1 MAGRGRFRVPHE
13 WACSMM
19 KSLLPTLALWRGHAG
34 WLLAGL
40 TLSLLTV
47 AAGVGLAT
55 AAGGLA
61 LRPVTGNS
69 VAVWA
74 ALLFLPGVVRGLGI
88 ARVVLRYSERM
99 LTHAATFRV
108 LTALRVWLFR
118 GLAMRSAGGLGF
130 MRSGDALGRLVGDVE
145 ALDGLYLR
153 IVVPGVAAVLL
164 LPVLVGVLALGNAG
178 TALLVGG
185 LFLLSALVLPWLAAR
200 STLDAGGQLAMASAG
215 LRSAA
220 LDALDGSREIR
231 AYGAEGRMLA
241 MVQAR
246 ESTLFQAQR
255 QVGRRA
261 SWAQAAAFV
270 CGQIAL
276 LAVLLM
282 PGVAPGLM
290 VAGLFLTLAA
300 FEVVGGMPRAGVLA
314 GYAAGSAARITEAAT
329 DPGDTNP
336 RDPAPLPSGTSLR
349 FEGVGFRWRPD
360 RPAVLDGLTLDI
372 PAGSRVA
379 ILGPSGSGK
388 STLAAMAL
396 KVVTPQTGRVLFGG
410 VDLAC
415 LRASDVRSR
424 IAWLSQDT
432 HLFSDTIR
440 ANLALA
446 RDNATDAELWAA
458 LDRAGIADVVRG
470 FPEGLDSWIG
480 EGGLQVSGGQ
490 GRRLALARALL
501 SQAPVLILDE
511 PATGLDAATERAFLV
526 TLNDVAAG
534 RTVVLIVHRLTG
546 VERLD
551 RIFRLSAGHAVAA
564 AA

>member
-1 MAGRGRFRVPHE
+1 MRA
-13 WACSMM
+13 
-19 KSLLPTLALWRGHAG
+19 LLPVLTLWRGHAG
-34 WLLAGL
+34 WLIAGL
-40 TLSLLTV
+40 AVSLLTV

-55 AAGGLA
+55 AAGGMA
-61 LRPVTGNS
+61 LRPVTGEE
-69 VAVWA
+69 VAGFA
-74 ALLFLPGVVRGLGI
+74 ALLLLPGVVRGLGV
-88 ARVVLRYSERM
+88 ARVVLRYGERM

-108 LTALRVWLFR
+108 LAALRVWLFR
-118 GLAMRSAGGLGF
+118 GLAVRSSGGLGF

-153 IVVPGVAAVLL
+153 IVVPGVAAILL
-164 LPVLVGVLALGNAG
+164 LPVLVGFLALAQGAG
-178 TALLVGG
+178 ALLVGG
-185 LFLLSALVLPWLAAR
+185 LFLLSAIVLPWVAAR
-200 STLDAGGQLAMASAG
+200 VTLDAGGRLAVASAG

-220 LDALDGSREIR
+220 LDALDGMREVR

-241 MVQAR
+241 AIQAR
-246 ESTLFQAQR
+246 EAALFQAQHM
-255 QVGRRA
+255 VARRA
-261 SWAQAAAFV
+261 SWAQAGAFV
-270 CGQIAL
+270 CGQAAL
-276 LAVLLM
+276 LTVLLS
-282 PGVAPGLM
+282 PGITPGMM

-300 FEVVGGMPRAGVLA
+300 FEVVGGMPRAGALA
-314 GYAAGSAARITEAAT
+314 GHAAGAAARITEAAT
-329 DPGDTNP
+329 GAAGDADPA
-336 RDPAPLPSGTSLR
+336 DPAPLPSSTSLR
-349 FEGVGFRWRPD
+349 FEAVTFRWRPD
-360 RPAVLDGLTLDI
+360 RPPVLDGLTLDI
-372 PAGSRVA
+372 PAGSRIA

-388 STLAAMAL
+388 STLAALAL
-396 KVVTPQTGRVLFGG
+396 KVVAPQSGRVLLGG
-410 VDLAC
+410 VDLAR
-415 LRASDVRSR
+415 LRAGDVRSR

-446 RDNATDAELWAA
+446 RGDAADADLWAA

-501 SQAPVLILDE
+501 SEAPVLILDE
-511 PATGLDAATERAFLV
+511 PATGLDAATERAFLT

-534 RTVVLIVHRLTG
+534 RTVILIVHRLMG

>member
-1 MAGRGRFRVPHE
+1 MRA
-13 WACSMM
+13 
-19 KSLLPTLALWRGHAG
+19 LLPILAMWRGHAA

-40 TLSLLTV
+40 ALSLLTV

-55 AAGGLA
+55 AAGGMA
-61 LRPVTGNS
+61 LQPVSGGQTAGFA
-69 VAVWA
+69 AV
-74 ALLFLPGVVRGLGI
+74 LLLPGVVRGLGV
-88 ARVVLRYSERM
+88 ARVVLRYFERL

-118 GLAMRSAGGLGF
+118 GLAVRSSGGLGF
-130 MRSGDALGRLVGDVE
+130 LRSGDALGRLVSDVE

-164 LPVLVGVLALGNAG
+164 LPVLVGFFAESQAG
-178 TALLVGG
+178 LALLVGA
-185 LFLLSALVLPWLAAR
+185 LFLLSAGVLPWFAAQATMGAGERLAA
-200 STLDAGGQLAMASAG
+200 ASAG

-220 LDALDGSREIR
+220 LDALNGIREIR

-241 MVQAR
+241 TIQAR
-246 ESTLFQAQR
+246 EAALFQAQR
-255 QVGRRA
+255 SVAARA
-261 SWAQAAAFV
+261 SWAQAAAAI
-270 CGQIAL
+270 CSQAAL
-276 LAVLLM
+276 LIVLMANLP
-282 PGVAPGLM
+282 PGAM

-300 FEVVGGMPRAGVLA
+300 FEVVGGMPRAGALA
-314 GYAAGSAARITEAAT
+314 GHAASAAARITAVGSGAIALP
-329 DPGDTNP
+329 DPP
-336 RDPAPLPSGTSLR
+336 EPAPAPAGTSLR
-349 FEGVGFRWRPD
+349 FQDVSFRWRAD
-360 RPAVLDGLTLDI
+360 RPAVMDHLTLDI
-372 PAGSRVA
+372 QAGSRVA

-388 STLAAMAL
+388 STLAALAL
-396 KVVTPQTGRVLFGG
+396 KVVAPQSGRVLLGG
-410 VDLAC
+410 VDLAR
-415 LRASDVRSR
+415 LRAADVRSR

-446 RDNATDAELWAA
+446 RDGASDAELWAA
-458 LDRAGIADVVRG
+458 LEWAGIADLVRG
-470 FPEGLDSWIG
+470 FPDGLDSWIG

-511 PATGLDAATERAFLV
+511 PATGLDAATERAFLA
-526 TLNDVAAG
+526 TLNEIAPG
-534 RTVVLIVHRLTG
+534 RTIILIVHRLVG

-551 RIFRLSAGHAVAA
+551 RIFRLSAGRAVAA

>member
-1 MAGRGRFRVPHE
+1 MR
-13 WACSMM
+13 
-19 KSLLPTLALWRGHAG
+19 SLLPILALWRGHAG

-40 TLSLLTV
+40 AVSLLTV

-55 AAGGLA
+55 AAGGMA
-61 LRPVTGNS
+61 LRPLTGN
-69 VAVWA
+69 AVGVLA
-74 ALLFLPGVVRGLGI
+74 ALLFLPGVVRGLGV
-88 ARVVLRYSERM
+88 ARVVLRYGERM

-108 LTALRVWLFR
+108 LAALRVWMFH
-118 GLAMRSAGGLGF
+118 GLAVRSAGGLGF

-153 IVVPGVAAVLL
+153 IVVPGIAAVLL
-164 LPVLVGVLALGNAG
+164 LPVLVGFLALAHGG

-185 LFLLSALVLPWLAAR
+185 LFLLSAVVLPWVAAR
-200 STLDAGGQLAMASAG
+200 STLDAGGQLAVASAG

-220 LDALDGSREIR
+220 LDALDGNREIR

-241 MVQAR
+241 VVQAR
-246 ESTLFQAQR
+246 EAALFQAQR

-270 CGQIAL
+270 CSQVAL
-276 LAVLLM
+276 LAVLLS
-282 PGVAPGLM
+282 PGVAHGVV
-290 VAGLFLTLAA
+290 VAGLFMTLAA

-314 GYAAGSAARITEAAT
+314 GYAAGAAARITEAAT
-329 DPGDTNP
+329 GPPGSADPA
-336 RDPAPLPSGTSLR
+336 DPAPLPSGTSLR
-349 FEGVGFRWRPD
+349 FEDVGFRWRPD

-388 STLAAMAL
+388 STLAALAL
-396 KVVTPQTGRVLFGG
+396 KVVTPQSGRVLLDG
-410 VDLAC
+410 VDLAR
-415 LRASDVRSR
+415 LRASGVRSR
-424 IAWLSQDT
+424 VAWLSQDT

-446 RDNATDAELWAA
+446 RDDATDADLWAA

-470 FPEGLDSWIG
+470 FPDGLDSWIG

-511 PATGLDAATERAFLV
+511 PATGLDAATERGFLV

-534 RTVVLIVHRLTG
+534 RTVILIVHRLTG

-551 RIFRLSAGHAVAA
+551 RIFRLSAGRAVAA

>member
-1 MAGRGRFRVPHE
+1 MRA
-13 WACSMM
+13 
-19 KSLLPTLALWRGHAG
+19 LLPIFSLWRGQAG

-40 TLSLLTV
+40 VASLLTV
-47 AAGVGLAT
+47 AAGIGLAT

-61 LRPVTGNS
+61 LRPLSAPEAAGL
-69 VAVWA
+69 A
-74 ALLFLPGVVRGLGI
+74 ALLLLPGVLRGLGV
-88 ARVVLRYSERM
+88 ARVVLRYIDRM

-118 GLAMRSAGGLGF
+118 GLALRSSGGLGF

-145 ALDGLYLR
+145 ALDGLYSR
-153 IVVPGVAAVLL
+153 IIVPGFAALLL
-164 LPVLVGVLALGNAG
+164 LPVLIGFVARASGGAA
-178 TALLVGG
+178 ALVGG
-185 LFLLSALVLPWLAAR
+185 LFVLSAIVLPWLAAQA
-200 STLDAGGQLAMASAG
+200 TLRAGASLAVASAG

-220 LDALDGSREIR
+220 LDALDGIREVR

-241 MVQAR
+241 SVQAK
-246 ESTLFQAQR
+246 EAALFQAQS
-255 QVGRRA
+255 VVARRA
-261 SWAQAAAFV
+261 SWAQAAAFI
-270 CGQIAL
+270 CSQAAL
-276 LAVLLM
+276 LAVLL
-282 PGVAPGLM
+282 APGGTPATLIT
-290 VAGLFLTLAA
+290 ALFLTLAA
-300 FEVVGGMPRAGVLA
+300 FEVVGGMPRAGALA
-314 GYAAGSAARITEAAT
+314 GHAAAAAARITAAAA
-329 DPGDTNP
+329 GDSTGG
-336 RDPAPLPSGTSLR
+336 DPADPLPLPSGTALR
-349 FEGVGFRWRPD
+349 FDAIGFRWRAD
-360 RPAVLDGLTLDI
+360 RPPVLDGLTLDI

-388 STLAAMAL
+388 STLAALAL
-396 KVVTPQTGRVLFGG
+396 KVVEPQSGRVLLGG
-410 VDLAC
+410 VDLAR
-415 LRASDVRSR
+415 LRAGDVRSR

-446 RDNATDAELWAA
+446 RDDATDADYWAA
-458 LDRAGIADVVRG
+458 LDRAGIAELVRG
-470 FPEGLDSWIG
+470 FADGLDSWVG

-511 PATGLDAATERAFLV
+511 PATGLDAATERAFLT
-526 TLNDVAAG
+526 TLNEVAAG
-534 RTVVLIVHRLTG
+534 RTVILIVHRLLG

>member
-1 MAGRGRFRVPHE
+1 MAGRGRFRVLHE
-13 WACSMM
+13 LGRMR
-19 KSLLPTLALWRGHAG
+19 SLLPILALWRGHAG
-34 WLLAGL
+34 WLAAGL
-40 TLSLLTV
+40 ALSLLTV

-55 AAGGLA
+55 AAGGMA
-61 LRPVTGNS
+61 LRPITGTS
-69 VAVWA
+69 AATLA
-74 ALLFLPGVVRGLGI
+74 ALLFLPGVVRGLGV
-88 ARVVLRYSERM
+88 ARVALRYGERI

-108 LTALRVWLFR
+108 LAALRVWMFR
-118 GLAMRSAGGLGF
+118 GLAVRSAGGLGF

-153 IVVPGVAAVLL
+153 ILVPGVAAFLL
-164 LPVLVGVLALGNAG
+164 LPVLVGFLALAHGG
-178 TALLVGG
+178 TAVLVGG
-185 LFLLSALVLPWLAAR
+185 LFLLSAIVLPWVAAR
-200 STLDAGGQLAMASAG
+200 FTLDAGGQLAVASAG

-241 MVQAR
+241 VVQAR
-246 ESTLFQAQR
+246 EAALFQAQR

-270 CGQIAL
+270 CSQAAL
-276 LAVLLM
+276 LVVLLS
-282 PGVAPGLM
+282 PGVAPGVM
-290 VAGLFLTLAA
+290 VTGLFLTLAA

-314 GYAAGSAARITEAAT
+314 GYAAGAAERVTEAAT
-329 DPGDTNP
+329 GPGDVDPAN
-336 RDPAPLPSGTSLR
+336 PAPLPSGTSLR
-349 FEGVGFRWRPD
+349 FEHVGFRWHPD

-388 STLAAMAL
+388 STLAALAL
-396 KVVTPQTGRVLFGG
+396 KVVTPQSGRVLLGG
-410 VDLAC
+410 VDLAR

-424 IAWLSQDT
+424 ITWLSQDT
-432 HLFSDTIR
+432 HLFSDTVR
-440 ANLALA
+440 ANLALGRA
-446 RDNATDAELWAA
+446 DATDAELWAA

-470 FPEGLDSWIG
+470 FPDGLDSWVG

-511 PATGLDAATERAFLV
+511 PATGLDAATERGFLV

-534 RTVVLIVHRLTG
+534 RTVILIVHRLTG

-551 RIFRLSAGHAVAA
+551 RIFRLSAGRAVAA

>member
-1 MAGRGRFRVPHE
+1 MR
-13 WACSMM
+13 
-19 KSLLPTLALWRGHAG
+19 SLLPILALWRGHAG

-40 TLSLLTV
+40 ALSLLTV

-61 LRPVTGNS
+61 LRPVTGNA

-74 ALLFLPGVVRGLGI
+74 ALLFLPGVVRSLGI

-99 LTHAATFRV
+99 VTHAATFRV

-153 IVVPGVAAVLL
+153 IIVPGVAAVLL
-164 LPVLVGVLALGNAG
+164 LPVLVGVLALGNVG

-200 STLDAGGQLAMASAG
+200 STLDAGGQLAVASAG

-231 AYGAEGRMLA
+231 AYGAEGRILA
-241 MVQAR
+241 VMQAR

-270 CGQIAL
+270 CGQAAL
-276 LAVLLM
+276 LAVLLA

-290 VAGLFLTLAA
+290 VTGLFLTLAA

-314 GYAAGSAARITEAAT
+314 GYAAGSATRITEAAT
-329 DPGDTNP
+329 DPGDASSP
-336 RDPAPLPSGTSLR
+336 SDPAPLPASTSLR

-360 RPAVLDGLTLDI
+360 RPAVLEGLTLDI

-388 STLAAMAL
+388 STLAALAL
-396 KVVTPQTGRVLFGG
+396 KVVAPQTGRVLLGG
-410 VDLAC
+410 VDLAR

-424 IAWLSQDT
+424 VAWLSQDT

-446 RDNATDAELWAA
+446 RDNPTEAELWAA

-501 SQAPVLILDE
+501 SQAPILILDE

>member
-1 MAGRGRFRVPHE
+1 MR
-13 WACSMM
+13 
-19 KSLLPTLALWRGHAG
+19 SLLPILALWRGHAG
-34 WLLAGL
+34 WLAAGL
-40 TLSLLTV
+40 TVSLLTV

-55 AAGGLA
+55 AAGGMA
-61 LRPVTGNS
+61 LRPMTGAS
-69 VAVWA
+69 VATLA
-74 ALLFLPGVVRGLGI
+74 ALLFLPGVVRGLGV
-88 ARVVLRYSERM
+88 ARVVLRYGERM

-108 LTALRVWLFR
+108 LAALRVWMFR
-118 GLAMRSAGGLGF
+118 GLAVQSAGGLGF

-153 IVVPGVAAVLL
+153 IFVPGIAAVLL
-164 LPVLVGVLALGNAG
+164 LPVLVGFLALAHGG

-185 LFLLSALVLPWLAAR
+185 LFLLSAIVLPWTAAR
-200 STLDAGGQLAMASAG
+200 STLDAGGQLAVASAE

-241 MVQAR
+241 VVQAR
-246 ESTLFQAQR
+246 EAVLFQAQR
-255 QVGRRA
+255 RVGRRA

-270 CGQIAL
+270 CSQAAL
-276 LAVLLM
+276 LAVLLS
-282 PGVAPGLM
+282 PEVAPGVM

-314 GYAAGSAARITEAAT
+314 GYAAGAAERITEAAT
-329 DPGDTNP
+329 GPGDADP
-336 RDPAPLPSGTSLR
+336 ADPAPLPGGTSLR
-349 FEGVGFRWRPD
+349 FEHVGFRWRPN

-388 STLAAMAL
+388 STLAALAL
-396 KVVTPQTGRVLFGG
+396 KVVTPQSGRVLLGG
-410 VDLAC
+410 VDLAR

-432 HLFSDTIR
+432 HLFSDTVR

-446 RDNATDAELWAA
+446 RADATDAQLWAA

-470 FPEGLDSWIG
+470 FPDGLESWIG

-511 PATGLDAATERAFLV
+511 PATGLDAATERGFLV

-534 RTVVLIVHRLTG
+534 RTVILIVHRLTG

-551 RIFRLSAGHAVAA
+551 RIFRLSAGRAVAA